1 MKCAKPIHNHFDFLN
16 AALDDQP
23 LLKLDEYRIQSP
35 PFNFSLPEN
44 NILNLMKGET
54 TTAISDGNWVFLKPL
69 TIGIHTIT
77 LEGGFSNRSKEHD
90 NVTNMSIPL
99 GLPIGWGYETRYD
112 LLILPSHL
120 SIYP

>member
-1 MKCAKPIHNHFDFLN
+1 MKCAKPIQHHVGFLN
-16 AALDDQP
+16 ATLDDRP

-69 TIGIHTIT
+69 TIGYTP
-77 LEGGFSNRSKEHD
+77 SPSKA
-90 NVTNMSIPL
+90 VFQTVLKSMM
-99 GLPIGWGYETRYD
+99 T
-112 LLILPSHL
+112 LLI
-120 SIYP
+120 

>member
-1 MKCAKPIHNHFDFLN
+1 
-16 AALDDQP
+16 
-23 LLKLDEYRIQSP
+23 
-35 PFNFSLPEN
+35 
-44 NILNLMKGET
+44 MKGET
-54 TTAISDGNWVFLKPL
+54 TTAISDGNWVFLKPM

-99 GLPIGWGYETRYD
+99 GLTIGWGYETRYD